1 MITQLF
7 FEVPVFNDWVK
18 RCREAGIT
26 AHLLPGIMPI
36 LGYDKFMKMQKF
48 TNTKVSQYVWDKLE
62 ELKQDDE
69 AVRKFGVEVGVQM
82 GKELME
88 SGTRILHWY
97 TMNLEKSVIEII
109 NKLGIVDAQKPLP
122 FRKPSLKTRENE
134 EVRPIFWAIK
144 PKSYI

>member
-1 MITQLF
+1 MQ
-7 FEVPVFNDWVK
+7 VFDDWVE

-36 LGYDKFMKMQKF
+36 LGYEKFMKMQKF
-48 TNTKVSQYVWDKLE
+48 TNTKVPQHIWDKLE

-69 AVRKFGVEVGVQM
+69 AIRKLGVEVAIAM
-82 GKELME
+82 AKDLME

-97 TMNLEKSVIEII
+97 TMNLEKSVIEIVS
-109 NKLGIVDAQKPLP
+109 KLGIVDAQKDLP
-122 FRKPSLKTRENE
+122 FRKPSLQQRSSE